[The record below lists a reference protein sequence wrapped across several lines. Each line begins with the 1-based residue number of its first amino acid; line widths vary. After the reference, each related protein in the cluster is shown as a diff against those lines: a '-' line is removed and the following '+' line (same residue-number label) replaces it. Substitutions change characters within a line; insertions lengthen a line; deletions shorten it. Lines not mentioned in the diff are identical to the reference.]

1 MNNHPKEEIASSVSG
16 HHGANTRLPKTIT
29 VKNAVIAAI
38 ILILLALAYYEKG
51 LLIAA
56 TVNGSP
62 ISRLA
67 VIQAL
72 EKRSGKAA
80 LDSLITQKLIVDEA
94 SKKGIK
100 VTDAEIATEI
110 KNIESQIAAQG
121 GTLPQ
126 MLEQQGLTMDDL
138 KEQIGTQK
146 KVEGLLGDAIQVTDA
161 EVAKYIKD
169 NKVTVPKG
177 QETDTNNQIREQLKQ
192 TKFQS
197 AIQPLLDSLHT
208 QAKINYFVKY

>member
-1 MNNHPKEEIASSVSG
+1 MNNHLKEETQSSVSG

-138 KEQIGTQK
+138 EEQIGTQK

-177 QETDTNNQIREQLKQ
+177 QEADTNNQIREQLKQ

>member
-1 MNNHPKEEIASSVSG
+1 MNNHLKEETQSSVSG

>member
-138 KEQIGTQK
+138 EEQIGTQK

>member
-1 MNNHPKEEIASSVSG
+1 MNNHLKEETQSSVSG

-138 KEQIGTQK
+138 EEQIGTQK

>member
-138 KEQIGTQK
+138 EEQIGTQK

-177 QETDTNNQIREQLKQ
+177 QEADTNNQIREQLKQ

>member
-177 QETDTNNQIREQLKQ
+177 QEADTNNQIREQLKQ